1 MSKFNLDKYEGLAS
15 TTYIVD
21 ASTITSA
28 ALTAMITNSGGA
40 THTLDSS
47 LTTPGGRITLNSNG
61 SGGKSVLTL
70 PPVFGNAAGSL
81 LAWSVELAGLYCQ
94 TFRPT
99 MTLYASNSASETDYA
114 GVRWDETGASVVSKR
129 VSLEERKEI
138 LKVGNYYAVDKGD
151 TGFLVDYQSQSVQ
164 SVQGQFGFA
173 PAEISGSVAVQGTR
187 SVRLSVYGSTAYP
200 TSSIGFRQLKLTLF
214 WGTAGDNVTKVY

>member
-1 MSKFNLDKYEGLAS
+1 MSKFNLDKYAGLAS

-28 ALTAMITNSGGA
+28 ALTALITNSGGA

-70 PPVFGNAAGSL
+70 PPVFGNVAGSL
-81 LAWSVELAGLYCQ
+81 LAWSVELAGLNCQ
-94 TFRPT
+94 TLRPT
-99 MTLYASNSASETDYA
+99 MTLYASNSVETDYA

-129 VSLEERKEI
+129 STLEERREI
-138 LKVGNYYAVDKGD
+138 LKEGNYYTVDKGD
-151 TGFLVDYQSQSVQ
+151 TGFLADYQSQSVQ

-173 PAEISGSVAVQGTR
+173 PAEISGTVAVQGTK
-187 SVRLSVYGSTAYP
+187 SVRLSVYGSTTYP
-200 TSSIGFRQLKLTLF
+200 TSSIGFRQLKLTLY
-214 WGTAGDNVTKVY
+214 WNTPGENVTKLY